1 MLHLWDGKHITILYN
16 FYISIE
22 WIKTIFVFVFIASK
36 LNETLFNRVTTY
48 LFRQNIVAVGCA
60 CYIYNTCA
68 LSKHIGNMCMTGAD
82 PIEKNMIFGVKS
94 WFFTR
99 NTQTN
104 FAPPSAI
111 GKNIFF
117 WSKIVIFYTK
127 YPENFP
133 ASLRSAQFFKSAPL
147 TWNPGSAPVWGLET
161 GEMATLRRAF
171 SLVSRRIHI
180 FTNMLRQCTCIVF
193 ILQF

>member
-48 LFRQNIVAVGCA
+48 LFRQNIVTVGCA

-82 PIEKNMIFGVKS
+82 SGGR
-94 WFFTR
+94 T
-99 NTQTN
+99 
-104 FAPPSAI
+104 
-111 GKNIFF
+111 
-117 WSKIVIFYTK
+117 
-127 YPENFP
+127 
-133 ASLRSAQFFKSAPL
+133 
-147 TWNPGSAPVWGLET
+147 
-161 GEMATLRRAF
+161 RRARP
-171 SLVSRRIHI
+171 LKLKKI
-180 FTNMLRQCTCIVF
+180 
-193 ILQF
+193 